1 MTKDEFTKVALKC
14 GYGCQ
19 KTIEKYTEGRNE
31 FTQEDFVKLFRV
43 CQPVA
48 EAQKNSKW
56 RNYEGILTTK
66 RLINLGND
74 KEW

>member
-14 GYGCQ
+14 GYGCK

-43 CQPVA
+43 CHG
-48 EAQKNSKW
+48 E
-56 RNYEGILTTK
+56 TT
-66 RLINLGND
+66 RVY
-74 KEW
+74 